1 LRPDINEMRAAIEN
15 PPLTDP
21 ARKPGFPGHSDQS
34 WRLCT
39 FSQSG
44 SRSKSLILRLAI
56 FRRSSQIQ

>member
-1 LRPDINEMRAAIEN
+1 MRAAIEN